1 MLSKTDRRYAR
12 RISLKPPA
20 AGCLSHF
27 PVRVVDLST
36 SGARVHHDFPL
47 MLQPGKKFHLEFS
60 CEGESLMVPCTVARA
75 RLEMTDSRELVYTS
89 GVHFVDVDTQTAE
102 KLWAVIAGLAMDDLA
117 HESSAAPVLEFSIVT
132 P

>member
-12 RISLKPPA
+12 RIPLKPAVP
-20 AGCLSHF
+20 GCLSHF

-36 SGARVHHDFPL
+36 SGARVHHDVPL

-60 CEGESLMVPCTVARA
+60 CEGETFSVPCTVARA

-89 GVHFVDVDTQTAE
+89 GVHFVDVDAETSE
-102 KLWAVIAGLAMDDLA
+102 KLWAVIAGLAMEDLA
-117 HESSAAPVLEFSIVT
+117 HESPGATILEFSIVGT
-132 P
+132 